1 MSIAD
6 LAREMKTLDRLPPI
20 ERAAQ
25 AGRLASEVRT
35 ALTEV
40 RLAAI
45 HEATREAGSSEPRHG
60 AYREVA
66 YALGLSEKA
75 IDRAVQEYRRRAR
88 VR

>member
-1 MSIAD
+1 MS
-6 LAREMKTLDRLPPI
+6 LTELVREMKSLASLPPI
-20 ERAAQ
+20 ERAAR

-45 HEATREAGSSEPRHG
+45 HEATREPGSGEPRHG

-66 YALGLSEKA
+66 GALGLSEKA
-75 IDRAVQEYRRRAR
+75 VDRAVQEYRRRSR
-88 VR
+88 TR

>member
-6 LAREMKTLDRLPPI
+6 LTRQMASLSKLPPI
-20 ERAAQ
+20 ERAMR
-25 AGRLASEVRT
+25 AGRLAQEARA
-35 ALTEV
+35 ALTIE

-45 HEATREAGSSEPRHG
+45 YEATREPGTDEPRHG

-75 IDRAVQEYRRRAR
+75 VDRAVQEYRRRSR
-88 VR
+88 TG